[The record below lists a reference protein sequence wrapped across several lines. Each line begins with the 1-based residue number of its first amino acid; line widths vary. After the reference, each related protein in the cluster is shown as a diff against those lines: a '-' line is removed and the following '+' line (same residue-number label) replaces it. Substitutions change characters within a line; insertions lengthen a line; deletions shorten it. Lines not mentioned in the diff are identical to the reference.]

1 MGEAESGH
9 PIGMDSNR
17 GRLSDINGNV
27 EGPGFEGEKS
37 GPIFPDH
44 PIPGGERRSLDGGDD
59 RFRPGSSKMG
69 ENDFRQNSGETV
81 EKESDVSFGS
91 RLRTEIVPMVTPSV
105 PLIQKAQI
113 LGDRVYSPMAFAR
126 ILGVSKH
133 ELLEKEAKGILP
145 PAKRDSNRERY
156 YKPEDVSKYRAYL
169 GLPSPL
175 KSNRRQLFLNF
186 KGGTGKSTISASYGF
201 RLAQMGVRTLLIDL
215 DPQGHLT
222 QCLGLGSQQ
231 FSRTLFHALIEK
243 EEIEKVI
250 VKTDLPTLDIIPS
263 NLNLSPVELSLFSMN
278 SREFRL
284 RRLLGMVEKNYEL
297 IVMDASPSIGL
308 LNLNAILASNDLIIP
323 VLADFLSYH
332 GLKILFETLSTIEE
346 DFSFVFENIFI
357 FLNRYNESHRICKR
371 SKKALETHYEK
382 YLLETVIRQ
391 DTKIAEATSQGNP
404 IFLFA
409 QSSKGA
415 ADIQSLID
423 EIFGLKGADHV
434 G

>member
-1 MGEAESGH
+1 MESKAAH
-9 PIGMDSNR
+9 PSTHSAPPLPR
-17 GRLSDINGNV
+17 AQVFGNT
-27 EGPGFEGEKS
+27 
-37 GPIFPDH
+37 
-44 PIPGGERRSLDGGDD
+44 LY
-59 RFRPGSSKMG
+59 
-69 ENDFRQNSGETV
+69 T
-81 EKESDVSFGS
+81 
-91 RLRTEIVPMVTPSV
+91 PMS
-105 PLIQKAQI
+105 
-113 LGDRVYSPMAFAR
+113 FAR
-126 ILGVSKH
+126 VLGISRE
-133 ELLEKEAKGILP
+133 ELIEKEAQGIVP
-145 PAKRDSNRERY
+145 PAKRDGHQDRY
-156 YKPEDVSKYRAYL
+156 YTPEDVIVYRNYL
-169 GLPSPL
+169 GIPPL
-175 KSNRRQLFLNF
+175 VRAIRKQLFLNF
-186 KGGTGKSTISASYGF
+186 KGGTGKSTISAFYGF

-222 QCLGLGSQQ
+222 QCLGLANHQ
-231 FSRTLFHALIEK
+231 FTKTLFNALIEK

-284 RRLLGMVEKNYEL
+284 RRLISSVEKHYEL

-371 SKKALETHYEK
+371 SKKALETHYDK
-382 YLLETVIRQ
+382 YLLNTVIRQ
-391 DTKIAEATSQGNP
+391 DTKIAEATSQGTP

-409 QSSKGA
+409 QSSKSA
-415 ADIQSLID
+415 TDIQSLID
-423 EIFGLKGADHV
+423 EILDLKGADHV

>member
-1 MGEAESGH
+1 
-9 PIGMDSNR
+9 
-17 GRLSDINGNV
+17 
-27 EGPGFEGEKS
+27 
-37 GPIFPDH
+37 
-44 PIPGGERRSLDGGDD
+44 
-59 RFRPGSSKMG
+59 
-69 ENDFRQNSGETV
+69 
-81 EKESDVSFGS
+81 
-91 RLRTEIVPMVTPSV
+91 MVTQSL
-105 PLIQKAQI
+105 PLIQRAQI
-113 LGDRVYSPMAFAR
+113 IGDTVYSPMTFAKV
-126 ILGVSKH
+126 LGISKQ
-133 ELLEKEAKGILP
+133 ELLEKESKGIIP
-145 PAKRDSNRERY
+145 PAKRDSNQDRY
-156 YKPEDVSKYRAYL
+156 YKPEDVVKYRNYL
-169 GLPSPL
+169 GLPSPI
-175 KSNRRQLFLNF
+175 KSIRKQLFLNF

-201 RLAQMGVRTLLIDL
+201 RLAQMGFRTLLIDL

-222 QCLGLGSQQ
+222 QCLGLNSEQYPK
-231 FSRTLFHALIEK
+231 TLFHALIEK
-243 EEIEKVI
+243 EDLEKIVI
-250 VKTDLPTLDIIPS
+250 KTDLPTLDIIPS

-284 RRLLGMVEKNYEL
+284 RRLINPIEKNYEL

-371 SKKALETHYEK
+371 SKKALETHYDR
-382 YLLETVIRQ
+382 YLINTVIRQ
-391 DTKIAEATSQGNP
+391 DTKIAEATSQGSP

-415 ADIQSLID
+415 EDIQSLID

>member
-1 MGEAESGH
+1 MTTQ
-9 PIGMDSNR
+9 
-17 GRLSDINGNV
+17 
-27 EGPGFEGEKS
+27 
-37 GPIFPDH
+37 
-44 PIPGGERRSLDGGDD
+44 SL
-59 RFRPGSSKMG
+59 
-69 ENDFRQNSGETV
+69 
-81 EKESDVSFGS
+81 
-91 RLRTEIVPMVTPSV
+91 

-113 LGDRVYSPMAFAR
+113 LGDFVYSPMAFAK
-126 ILGVSKH
+126 ILGISKH
-133 ELLEKEAKGILP
+133 DLMEREGQGIIP
-145 PAKRDSNRERY
+145 PPKRDSNHERY
-156 YKPEDVSKYRAYL
+156 YKPEDVVKYRNYL
-169 GLPSPL
+169 GLPSPV
-175 KSNRRQLFLNF
+175 KSIRKQLFLNF

-201 RLAQMGVRTLLIDL
+201 RLAQMGVRSLLIDL
-215 DPQGHLT
+215 DPQGHMT
-222 QCLGLGSQQ
+222 QCLGLNNQQ
-231 FSRTLFHALIEK
+231 FTKTLYNALIEK
-243 EEIEKVI
+243 EEIEKI
-250 VKTDLPTLDIIPS
+250 IIKTDLPTLDIIPS

-284 RRLLGMVEKNYEL
+284 RRLLSAIEKHYEL

-371 SKKALETHYEK
+371 SKRALETHYSK
-382 YLLETVIRQ
+382 YLLKTVVRQ
-391 DTKIAEATSQGNP
+391 DTKIAEATSQGSP
-404 IFLFA
+404 IFLFG

-423 EIFGLKGADHV
+423 EILELKGADHV